1 MLRQHLERMHTIPIH
16 CPKCYAVFRNNTE
29 ARDKHVREGTCQ
41 TVPER
46 CLEGIDKATMRK
58 LKRRGTS
65 KSVQESWY
73 SMFTT
78 LFPGAKKPESP
89 CKPDPNQRTCDTSL
103 IHDSH
108 GHYTLRRAIGLPR
121 LLHT

>member
-1 MLRQHLERMHTIPIH
+1 MLRQHLERMHTIPVH

-29 ARDKHVREGTCQ
+29 SRDKHVREDTCQ

-46 CLEGIDKATMRK
+46 RLDGIDKATMRK

-65 KSVQESWY
+65 KSMQDSWY
-73 SMFTT
+73 SVFTL

-89 CKPDPNQRTCDTSL
+89 CESNRSKMIRDILLT
-103 IHDSH
+103 HASH
-108 GHYTLRRAIGLPR
+108 EYWTLR
-121 LLHT
+121 